1 MYNMNSKFTVANFK
15 ESKKTGRK
23 ISMLTAYDYPTAKIL
38 DEAGVDSIL
47 VGDSLGM
54 VVLGYEDTTRV
65 TMDDMVHHVKAVSR
79 GAKRALVISDI
90 PFLSYHTG
98 KHDSVRNAGRLVL
111 EGGCKAV
118 KLEGGEEIVEDV
130 KAIISAGIPVIGHLG
145 YTPQS
150 INVFGG
156 HKAQGKDLETARKI
170 YRDALLLQKAGVFA
184 IVLECVPY
192 KVAEFI
198 SKRLDIPT
206 IGIGSGPDCDGQVL
220 VIQDLTGMFRD
231 FTPKHVKKYL
241 DMGSAIEGAVK
252 SYIDEVQKGVFP
264 TEKNSFIVDE
274 AVVKELEKTN
284 FDI

>member
-1 MYNMNSKFTVANFK
+1 MNSKFTVANFK

-79 GAKRALVISDI
+79 GAKRALVISDM

-252 SYIDEVQKGVFP
+252 SYIEEVQKGVFP

>member
-1 MYNMNSKFTVANFK
+1 MNSKFTVANFK

-79 GAKRALVISDI
+79 GAKRALVISDM
-90 PFLSYHTG
+90 PFLTYHTG

-130 KAIISAGIPVIGHLG
+130 KAIISAGIPVIGSTG
-145 YTPQS
+145 IVEAAAACRGS
-150 INVFGG
+150 
-156 HKAQGKDLETARKI
+156 
-170 YRDALLLQKAGVFA
+170 YR
-184 IVLECVPY
+184 P
-192 KVAEFI
+192 
-198 SKRLDIPT
+198 R
-206 IGIGSGPDCDGQVL
+206 
-220 VIQDLTGMFRD
+220 
-231 FTPKHVKKYL
+231 
-241 DMGSAIEGAVK
+241 
-252 SYIDEVQKGVFP
+252 
-264 TEKNSFIVDE
+264 
-274 AVVKELEKTN
+274 
-284 FDI
+284 

>member
-1 MYNMNSKFTVANFK
+1 MNNKFTVASFK
-15 ESKKTGRK
+15 ESKKKGRK

-65 TMDDMVHHVKAVSR
+65 TMDDMVHHVKAVAR
-79 GAKRALVISDI
+79 GTKHALVVSDM

-98 KHDSVRNAGRLVL
+98 RHDSVKNAGRLVL

-118 KLEGGEEIVEDV
+118 KLEGGEEIIEDV

-150 INVFGG
+150 VNIFGG
-156 HKAQGKDLETARKI
+156 HKAQGKDLDTAKRI
-170 YRDALLLQKAGVFA
+170 YRDALLLQKAGVFS

-192 KVAEFI
+192 RVAEFI

-206 IGIGSGPDCDGQVL
+206 IGIGSGSDCDGQVL

-231 FTPKHVKKYL
+231 FTPKHVKKYV

-264 TEKNSFIVDE
+264 TEKNSFIVDDV
-274 AVVKELEKTN
+274 VVKELEKVDL
-284 FDI
+284 DI